1 MIITYI
7 FIFLLVIL
15 LIIFVLYVFSAYVFP
30 RKLEEIAKMIET
42 GQTKLAIKKLNEVLE
57 SDDRNAYAHYLLA
70 EAYLMEKNIQYAIL
84 EYRQVLKLGKFS
96 ENVREIDVRSK
107 LAKIFKEKHAIEEAK
122 KEYLILTKID
132 PLNYLNYYELGCIY
146 FNASVYEKAAP
157 YFKKSIS
164 SNEIHDMSYYYLGQI
179 YYRSGNFQDAKQI
192 FIDALKVNQKNY
204 KAHYFLGL
212 VLRQLGDY
220 EWAIKEFDIAQ
231 KSEDIKV
238 KSFLAKG
245 TCYIEREQYPKA
257 IIELERGLKFAKRG
271 SDSELNIRYF
281 LGESQEKIRDL
292 HSAISNWEKIAEVDK
307 NFRDVQE
314 KLKSYAEFRQDDR
327 IKDFMIAGLSKFE
340 HMCRKIVESMGYT
353 IMDIDILSDTEIEFL
368 ATETEGKWRNT
379 RKTNRIIRIVRKT
392 ETLSDN
398 LLRLLNEQMKPKF
411 ATRVILITAGDFSQ
425 SAVDFS
431 NTRPIE
437 LLGKSDLIGL
447 LKAAEY

>member
-7 FIFLLVIL
+7 FIFLFVIL
-15 LIIFVLYVFSAYVFP
+15 LVIFVLYIFSAYVFP
-30 RKLEEIAKMIET
+30 RKLEEIAKMIES

-57 SDDRNAYAHYLLA
+57 NDDRNAYAHYLLA

-84 EYRQVLKLGKFS
+84 EYRQVIKLGKFS

-107 LAKIFKEKHAIEEAK
+107 LAKIFKEKRAIEEAK
-122 KEYLILTKID
+122 KEYLILTKIN
-132 PLNYLNYYELGCIY
+132 PLDYLNYYELGCIY
-146 FNASVYEKAAP
+146 FNAAVFERAVP
-157 YFKKSIS
+157 YFKKSIA
-164 SNEIHDMSYYYLGQI
+164 SNDLHDMSYYYLGQI

-192 FIDALKVNQKNY
+192 FIDALKIDQKNY

-281 LGESQEKIRDL
+281 LAESQEKIRDL

-307 NFRDVQE
+307 NFRDVRE

-398 LLRLLNEQMKPKF
+398 PLRHLNEQMKPKF